1 MYRLIRGVTLAMEG
15 LVRRSDLRPG
25 LHFLLAD
32 LEDLA
37 TGGGDQLWG
46 LPGALQGRCCHCRRC
61 PRGPAQ
67 AEGALWGRGSSHARW
82 RGWGRCMGVVAEDPA
97 FKGRRAWV
105 LPHSPSAT
113 CQSLHLSEL

>member
-82 RGWGRCMGVVAEDPA
+82 RGWGRCMGGGSRGSGLQRQAGLGAPTFSLCDVPVS
-97 FKGRRAWV
+97 
-105 LPHSPSAT
+105 SP
-113 CQSLHLSEL
+113 L